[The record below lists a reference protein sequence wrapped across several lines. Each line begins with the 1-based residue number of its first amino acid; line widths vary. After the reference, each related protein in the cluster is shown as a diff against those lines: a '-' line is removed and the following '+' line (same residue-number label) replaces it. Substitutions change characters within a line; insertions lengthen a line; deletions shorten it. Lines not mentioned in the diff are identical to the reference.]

1 MPVGQLEVSWGLSKT
16 QFKVNKLAQVG
27 SATLSLLLIA
37 SPPAMVAQS
46 LESLEREGLIT
57 QSIRKFLEERKAFT
71 SEKREEI
78 ITEAFSGGGG
88 LSA

>member
-1 MPVGQLEVSWGLSKT
+1 
-16 QFKVNKLAQVG
+16 
-27 SATLSLLLIA
+27 
-37 SPPAMVAQS
+37 MVAQS